1 MSEYSTKTIIP
12 IIESKY
18 DSFTAVEKNIAD
30 FFIHNNEETDYSAK
44 AIAER
49 LYVSEAS
56 LSRFAKKCGYRGY
69 REFIYQYEKV
79 FVERKADTIGNTKMI
94 LNVYQEI
101 LNKAYN
107 LTDEAQ
113 IARISK
119 YMNRAER
126 VYVCG
131 NGSSGLAAS
140 EMEFR
145 FMRVGVN
152 IDSIQDSHRMKM
164 QTVFLDQRNLV
175 FGISISGTSEDV
187 LYMLKEAHSRGAKTI
202 LLTATSLEAFSKF
215 CDEVVLVPSVRHLNY
230 GNVISPQFP
239 ALLMIDLIYFYFVE
253 NDKYEKESLHDRTI
267 RALYGKTVWQTP
279 GSDV

>member
-1 MSEYSTKTIIP
+1 MIEYSTKSIIP

-18 DSFTAVEKNIAD
+18 DSFTTVEKSIAD
-30 FFIHNNEETDYSAK
+30 FFIHNNEKTDYSAK

-49 LYVSEAS
+49 LFVSEAS

-79 FVERKADTIGNTKMI
+79 FVERKTDMIGNTKMI
-94 LNVYQEI
+94 LDVYQEI

-107 LTDEAQ
+107 LVDETQ

-119 YMNRAER
+119 YMNRAEQ

-164 QTVFLDQRNLV
+164 QAVFLNQKNLV
-175 FGISISGTSEDV
+175 FGISISGTSEAV
-187 LYMLKEAHSRGAKTI
+187 LYMLKEAHERGAKTV
-202 LLTATSLEAFSKF
+202 LLTATSSEVFTEF
-215 CDEVVLVPSVRHLNY
+215 CDEVVLVPSVRHLNC
-230 GNVISPQFP
+230 GNIISPQFP
-239 ALLMIDLIYFYFVE
+239 ALLMIDLIYYNFVE
-253 NDKYEKESLHDRTI
+253 NDKYEKESLHDCTLQ
-267 RALYGKTVWQTP
+267 ALYGNGLA
-279 GSDV
+279 GSDI